1 MILAFDIGNT
11 NIKVALIDGETIAH
25 QWRLSTDP
33 KRTGDEYFSAL
44 RPLFIDAGINFSEID
59 DAVISSVVPA
69 LIGPFIIVTQH
80 FCKKKPLVIGP
91 EIFPELS
98 VKIPETATHEIG
110 TDLLCDAVAAWEKYK
125 VPAIVIDFG
134 TALSFTAVDCEGN
147 IAGIAI
153 APGLGTAINSLF
165 NNTAQLP
172 CVPMEVPESS
182 LGKNTVWAI
191 QSGIFLGYKGLVES
205 MVSRMKTD
213 ISKESMTKKEDIKV
227 IATGGLNSML
237 QPITKCIN
245 FIDKDLTITGMM
257 LILKAVRK

>member
-11 NIKVALIDGETIAH
+11 NIKAALIDGETIAH

-44 RPLFIDAGINFSEID
+44 RPLFIDAGIDFSGID

-153 APGLGTAINSLF
+153 APGLGTAITSLF
-165 NNTAQLP
+165 KNTAQLP

-257 LILKAVRK
+257 LIFKAVRK